1 SSGKRDPEM
10 HQTKKG
16 NQWYFGMKVHVGA
29 DVNSGAVHSVTVTP
43 ANRADIDELPKLLRA
58 EDEVVFADAGYTSEE
73 YKRGSR
79 HMGIHW
85 CVQDRRGSGKQL
97 SGRQRKRNRKRS
109 SVRARVEHIFRVIKR
124 QFGFDKTRYRGL
136 AKNASQVNMLM
147 ALANVYMLRR

>member
-1 SSGKRDPEM
+1 MCKCLL
-10 HQTKKG
+10 
-16 NQWYFGMKVHVGA
+16 
-29 DVNSGAVHSVTVTP
+29 TP

-58 EDEVVFADAGYTSEE
+58 EDEVVFADAGYTREE

-97 SGRQRKRNRKRS
+97 SGRQRKRS

-136 AKNASQVNMLM
+136 ARNASQVNMLM
-147 ALANVYMLRR
+147 ALANVYMLRRRLAA

>member
-1 SSGKRDPEM
+1 MCAIFLKNGAPSKSTLLLYHAFIRHRRRK
-10 HQTKKG
+10 
-16 NQWYFGMKVHVGA
+16 NQ
-29 DVNSGAVHSVTVTP
+29 
-43 ANRADIDELPKLLRA
+43 LPKLLRA

-109 SVRARVEHIFRVIKR
+109 SVRARVEHIFR
-124 QFGFDKTRYRGL
+124 
-136 AKNASQVNMLM
+136 
-147 ALANVYMLRR
+147 